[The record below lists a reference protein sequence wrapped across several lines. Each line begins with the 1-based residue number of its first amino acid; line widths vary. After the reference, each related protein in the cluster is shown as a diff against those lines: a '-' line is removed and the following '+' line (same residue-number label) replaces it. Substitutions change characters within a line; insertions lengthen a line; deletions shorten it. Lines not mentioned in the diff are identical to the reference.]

1 MGSARPSKPD
11 ANRKAGGELPYTAT
25 EKVLGGPVD
34 QKVEE
39 GLKPEK
45 GYKGKPALPP
55 ARK

>member
-1 MGSARPSKPD
+1 MKAKPGKPD
-11 ANRKAGGELPYTAT
+11 HTRKAGGELPYTAT

-45 GYKGKPALPP
+45 GMKGSKNMPA
-55 ARK
+55 AKK